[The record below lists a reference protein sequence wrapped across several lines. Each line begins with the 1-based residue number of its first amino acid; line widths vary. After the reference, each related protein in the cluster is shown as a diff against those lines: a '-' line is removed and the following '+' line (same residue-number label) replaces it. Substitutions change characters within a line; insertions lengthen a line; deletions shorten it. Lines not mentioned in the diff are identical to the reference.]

1 MAKGRLLAIDD
12 EKFFREFYRDLLCGE
27 GYDVRVAAG
36 GEEALDILRAENGFD
51 LVITDMEMPGMNGV
65 ETTEA
70 IKRLYPEQEVIVVT
84 AQHDVTLAV
93 EAMKRGVADYILKP
107 VNAEEFL
114 LVINRVLFR
123 QALHVER
130 TKLFSENL
138 EFLSIL
144 LAYRKCLV
152 FLKVNDPDRL
162 GDLILDTLMELLK
175 AEGAVLW
182 MAEDGGRQYRF
193 QSCRGRS
200 VPPAGDE
207 VFRPN
212 EVERRLIHGG
222 KAVTMDRGAALW
234 LPLLAGVEPLAFIRV
249 ERPGQRPD
257 FSREDQ
263 AVADAVGEFAAS
275 ALHGSLQRRRFDRQ
289 CFRVRPGGGYTMAFF
304 TDTLE
309 RELRRCDRYGRNL
322 SLIKLVVVNYRE
334 VACRFLDRELGEVVN
349 RMADTLQSV
358 LRDADILA
366 MESPDQYFILLPETD
381 YWGALVAQKR
391 IRKALAGQLCVVGP
405 KKQVDLDV
413 FMRSASFP
421 VDGATFASLRA
432 TVEKNIA
439 QLPDS
444 LFLRAGMESLSFW
457 DIVDGLLTKKG
468 GSPSLFGETEAA
480 SSVDALAQSNPFY
493 LDSGRMNALMEAFCR
508 EVVESNR
515 VRGIVYRG
523 CADFDAVRQALGQ
536 VDGLEQSATSLF
548 FLGGT
553 DRVHWDY
560 QRIHPIYIDDPRFS
574 QVDFLLYLNEDH
586 AYALFT
592 RQVEGELAGFHSCD
606 FFFVENLIAKLQEQY
621 RLQALI

>member
-12 EKFFREFYRDLLCGE
+12 EKFFRELYRDLLRGE
-27 GYDVRVAAG
+27 GYDVRVAAS
-36 GEEALDILRAENGFD
+36 GEEALDILNAEGAFD

-93 EAMKRGVADYILKP
+93 ESMKRGVADYILKP
-107 VNAEEFL
+107 IHAEEFL
-114 LVINRVLFR
+114 LLINRVLFR

-130 TKLFSENL
+130 TKLFNENL

-152 FLKVNDPDRL
+152 FLKVDDPDRL

-175 AEGAVLW
+175 AEGAVIWL
-182 MAEDGGRQYRF
+182 AEDGGRQYRF

-200 VPPAGDE
+200 VPPVGDE

-234 LPLLAGVEPLAFIRV
+234 LPLLSGVEPLAFIRV
-249 ERPGQRPD
+249 ERPAQRPD

-275 ALHGSLQRRRFDRQ
+275 ALVGSLQRRRFDRQ
-289 CFRVRPGGGYTMAFF
+289 CFRVRPEGCYTLSFL

-322 SLIKLVVVNYRE
+322 SLIKLVVANYRE
-334 VACRFLDRELGEVVN
+334 VAYRFLDRELGEVVG

-413 FMRSASFP
+413 LMRSASFP
-421 VDGATFASLRA
+421 VDGATFTALRA

-444 LFLRAGMESLSFW
+444 LFRRAGMESLSFW
-457 DIVDGLLTKKG
+457 QIVDGLLADKG
-468 GSPSLFGETEAA
+468 ASPAPRGRVEDF
-480 SSVDALAQSNPFY
+480 AQSSSFG
-493 LDSGRMNALMEAFCR
+493 LDSGRMNTLMEAFCR

-523 CADFDAVRQALGQ
+523 CSDFATVRQSLGQ
-536 VDGLEQSATSLF
+536 VEALEQSATSLF
-548 FLGGT
+548 LLGGEN
-553 DRVHWDY
+553 RVNWDY

-592 RQVEGELAGFHSCD
+592 RQVEGEVVGFHSCD